1 MSVIGLALPWPFDR
15 EYMQLALAVGLVV
28 GACAPLIGAFLVDRH
43 LALLGDG
50 IGHLAFAGVAAGLL
64 LSISPIWT
72 ALVVAVVGAVLVEW
86 LRTRGKAS
94 GDLALA
100 LFFYGGIAAGAV
112 LASRAA
118 TNGITVN
125 IVPYLF
131 GSILTVTWNDVRV
144 IMVLGVIIVVT
155 LLLAGRALFAIVLDE
170 ESARVAGLPVDA
182 LNTLLAAL
190 TAVTIV
196 AAMRVVG
203 VLLVAALMVIPVA
216 TSRLLAR
223 SFAGT
228 IAGASAVGVAS
239 VVIGLAAAR
248 QWELAPGGSIVLT
261 AVACF
266 AITSVGTGLVRRTG
280 PRPVVPGI

>member
-1 MSVIGLALPWPFDR
+1 MPWPFDR
-15 EYMQLALAVGLVV
+15 DYMQLALVAGLVV
-28 GACAPLIGAFLVDRH
+28 GACAPLIGAFLVQKRMS
-43 LALLGDG
+43 LMGDG
-50 IGHLAFAGVAAGLL
+50 LGHVAFAGVAAGLL
-64 LSISPIWT
+64 LEVWPIWT
-72 ALVVAVVGAVLVEW
+72 ALIAAVGGAVLIEW
-86 LRTRGKAS
+86 LRTHGRAS

-100 LFFYGGIAAGAV
+100 LCFYGGIALAVV
-112 LASRAA
+112 LASRASA
-118 TNGITVN
+118 GSSVN
-125 IVPYLF
+125 VLPYLF

-170 ESARVAGLPVDA
+170 ESARVSGLPVDA

-223 SFAGT
+223 SFVGT
-228 IAGASAVGVAS
+228 IGGASVVGVAS

-248 QWELAPGGSIVLT
+248 QWELAPGGAIVLT

-266 AITSVGTGLVRRTG
+266 AITSIGTGLVRRAG
-280 PRPVVPGI
+280 PRPVIPGI

>member
-1 MSVIGLALPWPFDR
+1 VSVALALPWPFDR
-15 EYMQLALAVGLVV
+15 EYMQLALGVGLVV
-28 GACAPLIGAFLVDRH
+28 GACAPLVGAFLVDRH
-43 LALLGDG
+43 LSLLGDG

-131 GSILTVTWNDVRV
+131 GSILTVTQADLALVGAIGVV
-144 IMVLGVIIVVT
+144 IVLTVLV
-155 LLLAGRALFAIVLDE
+155 AHRAWFAIGLDE
-170 ESARVAGLPVDA
+170 ESARVMGLPVNA
-182 LNTLLAAL
+182 LNALLAAL
-190 TAVTIV
+190 TAITIV
-196 AAMRVVG
+196 AATRIVG
-203 VLLVAALMVIPVA
+203 VLLVAALMVLPVA
-216 TSRLLAR
+216 AARLLAR
-223 SFAGT
+223 SQTRTLA
-228 IAGASAVGVAS
+228 IASGVGVIS
-239 VVIGLAAAR
+239 VIVGLGAAR
-248 QWELAPGGSIVLT
+248 IWGLAPGGTIVLVSALVF
-261 AVACF
+261 AV
-266 AITSVGTGLVRRTG
+266 TSVLTGRRLPLPHG
-280 PRPVVPGI
+280 HH